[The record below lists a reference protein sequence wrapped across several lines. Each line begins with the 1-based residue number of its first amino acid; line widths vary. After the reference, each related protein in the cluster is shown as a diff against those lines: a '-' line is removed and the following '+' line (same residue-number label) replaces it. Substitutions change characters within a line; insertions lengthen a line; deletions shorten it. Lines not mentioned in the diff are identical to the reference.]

1 MEINLFGIR
10 HHGPGSSKSLIK
22 ALHKYKPDV
31 ILLEG
36 TEESDELLK
45 YVINPDLKPP
55 VAILIYNPKDL
66 GQAVYYPFTEF
77 SPEWQT
83 IKYGLEN
90 KVPIINFD
98 LPQSIRF
105 ALMPPTEMA
114 MVENASKNN
123 EEGTANEDLPEGE
136 GFKIDFEEVRQ
147 DPLGYMAK
155 LAGYE
160 DGERWWEVTFE
171 QYDGEPEEIFESI
184 LQIMTA
190 LREDMPMRETPDAL
204 IEQLREAYMRKCL
217 RDAIKSGYERIA
229 VVCGAWHTPALDLD
243 ANPAKADA
251 VLLKALPKVKTQAT
265 WIPWTYERIARSSGY
280 GAGVISPAWYKLLFH
295 KPENAV
301 IEWMAQVARLFRAED
316 LDASSAHIIEA
327 VRLAN
332 TLAALRNMMLPG
344 IEELYESAKTIF
356 TSGHDSPLELI
367 EQRLIIGES
376 MGEVPAEIPNIPL
389 QQDIEAQIKT
399 LKLSKYQTPEGGWLK
414 ANKSKPKGGLDL
426 RNEYDREQ
434 SYFLHRLNLLGI
446 PWGREEIAS
455 GRERSTKNEY
465 WFLKWKP
472 EFVLQMIEAGMWG
485 NTVEMAA
492 TNLSL
497 QQAKA
502 ANSLVELTDL
512 LDAAIKANLPNAMDR
527 LVVILRNMAAL
538 TKDVQHLM
546 MALPT
551 LVNILRYGDVRKT
564 DLGMLETML
573 SELVPRICVG
583 LPSAAA
589 ALDDE
594 ASQKFFDLIVQT
606 HRALTLLNDTDFLAD
621 WREVLS
627 LVSESDAMHGTLQG
641 VCTRLLF
648 DTQVIDIEEAAQK
661 MSFALS
667 SGAEVKK
674 AAGWIEGFLFGSGLL
689 LIHNPALWNII
700 DGWVSTLNA
709 ANFQALLPLLRR
721 TFSAFAKPERE
732 KMLQIA
738 KKGHGDNTSA
748 NQRSEWNMERVQTV
762 LPTVKMLLG
771 GGV

>member
-1 MEINLFGIR
+1 MVNLFGIR

-36 TEESDELLK
+36 TEESDDLLK
-45 YVINPDLKPP
+45 YVTNPELKPP

-83 IKYGLEN
+83 IKYAREQG
-90 KVPIINFD
+90 VPIINFD
-98 LPQSIRF
+98 LPQAIRF

-114 MVENASKNN
+114 IVENSSKTT
-123 EEGTANEDLPEGE
+123 EKETSEEDLPEGE
-136 GFKIDFEEVRQ
+136 GFEVNYEAVRQ

-171 QYDGEPEEIFESI
+171 QYDGEPEEVFESI

-190 LREDMPMRETPDAL
+190 LREDLPIKETPDAL
-204 IEQLREAYMRKCL
+204 IEHLREAYMRKCL
-217 RDAIKSGYERIA
+217 RDAIKEGYQRIA

-251 VLLKALPKVKTQAT
+251 VLLKGLPKIKTQAT

-280 GAGVISPAWYKLLFH
+280 GAGVISPAWYKLLFFT
-295 KPENAV
+295 PENAV
-301 IEWMAQVARLFRAED
+301 IEWMAQVAQLFREED

-332 TLAALRNMMLPG
+332 ALAALRGMMLPG
-344 IEELYESAKTIF
+344 IEELYEAAKTIF
-356 TSGHDSPLELI
+356 TAGHDSPFELI
-367 EQRLIIGES
+367 EQRLIIGEA
-376 MGEVPAEIPNIPL
+376 MGEVPSEIPNVPL
-389 QQDIEAQIKT
+389 QQDIDVQIKS
-399 LKLSKYQTPEGGWLK
+399 LKLSKYQTPEGVWLK
-414 ANKSKPKGGLDL
+414 ANKAKPKGGLDL
-426 RNEYDREQ
+426 RNEHDRAQ
-434 SYFLHRLNLLGI
+434 SYFLHRLKLICI

-485 NTVEMAA
+485 NTVEMAS

-497 QQAKA
+497 HQARE

-512 LDAAIKANLPNAMDR
+512 LDSVIKSNLPTAMDK
-527 LVVILRNMAAL
+527 LVTILRDMAAL

-546 MALPT
+546 QALPT
-551 LVNILRYGDVRKT
+551 IVNILRYGDVRKT
-564 DLGMLETML
+564 DVGMLETML
-573 SELVPRICVG
+573 GELVPRICVG

-594 ASQKFFDLIVQT
+594 ASQKFFDLIIQT
-606 HRALTLLNDTDFLAD
+606 HRALTLLNDSSFLTE
-621 WREVLS
+621 WREVLA
-627 LVSESDAMHGTLQG
+627 LVSVSDAMHGTLQG
-641 VCTRLLF
+641 VATRLLF
-648 DTQVIDIEEAAQK
+648 DSQVIDIEAAAAK
-661 MSFALS
+661 MSYALS
-667 SGAEVKK
+667 TGATVQKS
-674 AAGWIEGFLFGSGLL
+674 AGWIEGFLFGSGLL

-700 DGWVSTLNA
+700 DGWVAGLNA
-709 ANFQALLPLLRR
+709 SNFQGLLPLLRR

-738 KKGHGDNTSA
+738 KKGHAGMASA
-748 NQRSEWNMERVQTV
+748 NQHSAWDMERVQVV
-762 LPTVKMLLG
+762 LGTVKMLLG
-771 GGV
+771 VN